1 MSRLPR
7 WIGLLSVVSLIVGAQ
22 ASTATARKPPP
33 AQPGEEAAV
42 EAIRK
47 VGRGGAHAS
56 GRIEWVSFGETDV
69 DDPTTANFRG
79 LTNLEKVDFILAK
92 ITDAT
97 PANLAGCTNLT
108 QVEFVAT
115 PITDVGVAHLA
126 SLKKLEYLGLAG
138 TRVTDAGLA
147 RLGKL
152 PQLRQLVL
160 DRTAVTDEGLRQLTN
175 FPSLTVLSLNNVRK
189 EHNHADVPT
198 VVLTGELA
206 GGSRGRHDVYHPDPK
221 REVFAVAG
229 PIITD
234 AGLET
239 LAPLENLESLDLS
252 GTKITG
258 AGLRYVSQLKNLS
271 TLKIND
277 TAVGD
282 AGLEYLVKL
291 ESLRSLHLDDT
302 EITDAA
308 LLQIA
313 KLSTL
318 DRLSLNGTKITD
330 AELHHLAKLTRLV
343 YLDLDDTAITDAGL
357 AELAKLATLKQL
369 SLKRTKITSAGL
381 VHLYGRKDFVLWA
394 AGTQVGPKGVAEWN
408 AAHKGRSRRV
418 FDPRST
424 VHCDFDESKFQSG
437 GGPKVGDDSE
447 RRRQEKEDRELLLRF
462 SSGKPEDT
470 AAFLAALENRPELL
484 ETRQYARKMRISPD
498 PESKLVF
505 GPTALHIAAYHDDL
519 ATARLLLRRGASARA
534 TERHGSSPA
543 AYCASVSMLELL
555 IEHDAIIEPK
565 EPPQRPIL
573 FDARNAEVAEA
584 MMRHGAD
591 PHRRDAAGNSALHLA
606 IANRRADVVQLLID
620 RGVDLN
626 HADSMGRTP
635 LHEAIF
641 YGEVELARMLIARGA
656 DIRCLDDNGAS
667 PLHLAA
673 DEGKLE
679 LVKLLLERG
688 CDVNDCRLPE
698 KSESD
703 ESNDW
708 YEIAE
713 QIAVLPLAVAQ
724 YYDHP
729 ESWQEVAEFC
739 GSILDALEAMQL
751 NRAVPPLAYAV
762 RGNKFETAKYLVAH
776 GAKYDFGDQY
786 LSGKIFLSAM
796 YSEASPETVRFIL
809 DHGGKRHCKRRLGPI
824 LLIAAIENR
833 LDIEIVRMLLD
844 AGAPIDGRIP
854 DDIDDDGTT
863 TNDPL
868 VPTVAT
874 PRKDPLADDDG
885 FMISWSGGQ
894 PDGLDADTRGWTPLH
909 FAARRGYE
917 EAAQLLM
924 ERGADVHARSHN
936 GETPLDLAVPFE
948 QPRPGVDDEFPD
960 EYETGRVVRNK
971 ARTAIGE
978 LLKTVQAKTPAAT
991 LRR

>member
-1 MSRLPR
+1 MNMMRRARWAVRLVVFST
-7 WIGLLSVVSLIVGAQ
+7 LLA
-22 ASTATARKPPP
+22 AFTTTANARKPAP
-33 AQPGEEAAV
+33 AQPGEESAV

-47 VGRGGAHAS
+47 VGRGGAHES
-56 GRIEWVSFGETDV
+56 GHIKWVSFDRTAV
-69 DDPTTANFRG
+69 DDSTTAAFRG
-79 LTNLEKVDFILAK
+79 LTKLEQVDFILTK

-97 PANLAGCTNLT
+97 PANLAGCTNLK

-126 SLKKLEYLGLAG
+126 SLKKLNYLGLAG
-138 TRVTDAGLA
+138 TRVTDVGLA

-152 PQLRQLVL
+152 PQLEHLIL
-160 DRTAVTDEGLRQLTN
+160 DRTAVTDEALQQLAN
-175 FPSLTVLSLNNVRK
+175 FPSLVTLSLSNVRK
-189 EHNHADVPT
+189 EHNYETVPT
-198 VVLTGELA
+198 VLVTGELA
-206 GGSRGRHDVYHPDPK
+206 GRSNGRHEVYHPDPMRK
-221 REVFAVAG
+221 TFSTAG

-234 AGLET
+234 AGLAA
-239 LAPLENLESLDLS
+239 LAPLEALWLLDLS

-258 AGLRYVSQLKNLS
+258 AGLRHLSQVKSLS

-282 AGLEYLVKL
+282 AGLEHLATLEGLHDLKL
-291 ESLRSLHLDDT
+291 DNT
-302 EITDAA
+302 QITDAG
-308 LLQIA
+308 LLQIS

-318 DRLSLNGTKITD
+318 DRLSLNGTKLTD
-330 AELHHLAKLTRLV
+330 AGLHNLAKLTRLEF
-343 YLDLDDTAITDAGL
+343 LDLDNTAITDVGL
-357 AELAKLATLKQL
+357 AELAKLTTLKQL

-381 VHLYGRKDFVLWA
+381 VHFQGRKDFVLWA
-394 AGTQVGPKGVAEWN
+394 ADTQIGPKGVAEF
-408 AAHKGRSRRV
+408 RV
-418 FDPRST
+418 ANRGSN
-424 VHCDFDESKFQSG
+424 VYCDFDESKFNSG
-437 GGPKVGDDSE
+437 GTPKGGDESE
-447 RRRQEKEDRELLLRF
+447 RRRQEKEDRELLWRF
-462 SSGKPEDT
+462 ASGKPEDT
-470 AAFLAALENRPELL
+470 AAFLAALDNRPELI
-484 ETRQYARKMRISPD
+484 ETRQYARKMHISPD

-519 ATARLLLRRGASARA
+519 AAARLLLRRGASARA

-543 AYCASVSMLELL
+543 AYCASVAMLELL

-565 EPPQRPIL
+565 EPPQRTIL
-573 FDARNAEVAEA
+573 FDARNSEVAEA
-584 MMRHGAD
+584 MIRHGAD
-591 PHRRDAAGNSALHLA
+591 PHRCDAAGNSALHLA

-641 YGEVELARMLIARGA
+641 FSAPELARLLIDRGA
-656 DIRCLDDNGAS
+656 DVRCLDDSGAS

-673 DEGKLE
+673 DEGTLE

-688 CDVNDCRLPE
+688 CDVNDCRLPR

-703 ESNDW
+703 ESIDW

-713 QIAVLPLAVAQ
+713 QIAVLPLALAQ
-724 YYDHP
+724 HYDHP
-729 ESWQEVAEFC
+729 ESWQEVAEF
-739 GSILDALEAMQL
+739 GGEILDALEEMQL
-751 NRAVPPLAYAV
+751 NRAVPPLAYAL
-762 RGNKFETAKYLVAH
+762 RANRIETAKYLVAH

-809 DHGGKRHCKRRLGPI
+809 DHGGKRHCRRRLGPI

-854 DDIDDDGTT
+854 DDIDGDGTS

-874 PRKDPLADDDG
+874 PHKDPLADDDG

-894 PDGLDADTRGWTPLH
+894 PDGLEADTRGWTPLH

-924 ERGADVHARSHN
+924 ERGADVHARSHV

-948 QPRPGVDDEFPD
+948 HPKPEVDNEFPD
-960 EYETGRVVRNK
+960 EYETGRIVRNK